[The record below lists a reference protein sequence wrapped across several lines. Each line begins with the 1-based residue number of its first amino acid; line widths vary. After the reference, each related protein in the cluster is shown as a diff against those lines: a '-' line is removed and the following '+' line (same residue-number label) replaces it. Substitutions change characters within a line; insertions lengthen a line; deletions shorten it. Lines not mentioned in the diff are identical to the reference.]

1 MRPRK
6 EIPSDS
12 RLIRTKSE
20 ALNYCLLEC
29 PKRNTLG
36 CAFECKIRKQW
47 GIPPHGDKYY
57 G

>member
-6 EIPSDS
+6 EIPSNPK
-12 RLIRTKSE
+12 LIRTKSE
-20 ALNYCLLEC
+20 ALNYCVLEC

-36 CAFECKIRKQW
+36 CALECEIRKKW

-57 G
+57 E

>member
-36 CAFECKIRKQW
+36 CAFKCKIRKQW
-47 GIPPHGDKYY
+47 KIPPHGDKYY
-57 G
+57 E

>member
-36 CAFECKIRKQW
+36 CAFKCEIRKKW

-57 G
+57 E